1 MQKGDVLKI
10 LAPNQMLKILSLAQ
24 VKVGNNLEGL
34 LNQIRQ
40 LFILCI
46 DQKKLLKKY
55 ATT

>member
-10 LAPNQMLKILSLAQ
+10 LSPNQMLKRLSLAQ
-24 VKVGNNLEGL
+24 VKVGNNLESL

>member
-10 LAPNQMLKILSLAQ
+10 LSPIQMLKRLSLAQ
-24 VKVGNNLEGL
+24 VKVGNNLESL

>member
-1 MQKGDVLKI
+1 
-10 LAPNQMLKILSLAQ
+10 MLKRLAIAVAQ
-24 VKVGNNLEGL
+24 VKVGNNLESI
-34 LNQIRQ
+34 LNEIRQ

>member
-10 LAPNQMLKILSLAQ
+10 LAPNQMLKRLSLAQ
-24 VKVGNNLEGL
+24 VKVGNNLESL